1 MCQISYLQPIIH
13 KLEFRYLSKSATQME
28 NVTAQRITNDSAPF
42 PEAGIYKSDV
52 IGNKWLCTQM
62 DDKL

>member
-1 MCQISYLQPIIH
+1 
-13 KLEFRYLSKSATQME
+13 ME